1 MTRPSW
7 VMTRTCSEECEKG
20 GEGRQVS
27 SGWSQRCRSRVQLMR
42 RGGAPETEEEGCK
55 LRFEVSCEQRK
66 ESSSLST

>member
-1 MTRPSW
+1 VR
-7 VMTRTCSEECEKG
+7 
-20 GEGRQVS
+20 EGRRRAS
-27 SGWSQRCRSRVQLMR
+27 SQLRVVAALPFEVQLMR